1 VEQGVGSAFSLL
13 KTQQPGN
20 EMELA
25 NDFAASLVAGNVC
38 AWIVT
43 VMVVAY
49 LYSCLPEA
57 RGPGHAPYPPV
68 VWAGGWP
75 LIGNFLAF
83 TKPVGMVRDLSK
95 EHGSVFT
102 MKMMGQRLTF
112 MVGRDARCTF
122 YRSRDDV
129 LSQAEVYGFMTP
141 VFGKGVVYD
150 APKHIRSQQMQFLAN
165 GLRTASLK
173 QHVEHIAKECE
184 SFFSKF
190 PEKGTMDLK
199 SVLGELIILTSS
211 RALMGD
217 MVRETLHEEVA
228 HLYHDLDKG
237 ITPLS
242 FFFPNAPI
250 PGHYKR
256 DAARKEMVK
265 LFARV
270 IKKRRAEI
278 EASGETGENASK
290 GTTAG
295 GARMDVLGLLITS
308 KYKDG
313 GSVTDD
319 QIVGLLIA
327 LLFAGQHT
335 SSITSTWC
343 TMFLLQHP
351 QMLDRVRSEQDR
363 VLGGGNEIDF
373 DALGDMGLLHS
384 CIKETLRHYP
394 PLILLMR
401 KVMQDVEV
409 PLGAAADKKGGKSA
423 AKDDTEKGECVTIP
437 KGDIVLTAPAFGR
450 FDEGCFK
457 GCDDFDPDRF
467 DKGEKN
473 ADGTHTGRAEDAPPF
488 SFVGFGGGMHACMG
502 QQFAYLQLKIVLS
515 ILLKHFDLEMT
526 GPFPQPD
533 YEAMV
538 VGPKGNCPV
547 RYTRRSGT
555 KGAGASSKSKAASSS
570 KKSAA
575 KASAASAAKA
585 PAKGPKSNGK
595 TFSRAEVAKHNTRKD
610 AWIIVEGKVYDVTSF
625 VEDHPGGDAILSTVG
640 GDSTEGFLG
649 DQHPPTVRDVLDG
662 FYIGD
667 LA

>member
-1 VEQGVGSAFSLL
+1 MVLQGLEFANEIAAELLAGNAYAWIATITAVVFFYSLL
-13 KTQQPGN
+13 
-20 EMELA
+20 
-25 NDFAASLVAGNVC
+25 
-38 AWIVT
+38 
-43 VMVVAY
+43 
-49 LYSCLPEA
+49 PEP
-57 RGPGHAPYPPV
+57 RGPGNAPYPPV
-68 VWAGGWP
+68 VYAGGVP
-75 LIGNFLAF
+75 FIGNFLAF
-83 TKPVGMVRDLSK
+83 TKPIGMIRDLAK
-95 EHGSVFT
+95 KHGSCFT

-173 QHVEHIAKECE
+173 QHVSHIAKECE
-184 SFFSKF
+184 SFFAKF
-190 PEKGTMDLK
+190 PDEGSMDLK
-199 SVLGELIILTSS
+199 SVLSELIILTSS

-217 MVRETLHEEVA
+217 MVRETLHGEVA
-228 HLYHDLDKG
+228 QLYHDLDAG

-242 FFFPNAPI
+242 FFFPNAPV

-256 DAARKEMVK
+256 DAARGEMVK
-265 LFARV
+265 LFSRV
-270 IKKRRAEI
+270 IKKRRVQLE
-278 EASGETGENASK
+278 EEGETGETSSK
-290 GTTAG
+290 GTTANG
-295 GARMDVLGLLITS
+295 DRMDVLGLLITS

-313 GSVTDD
+313 SSVTDD

-343 TMFLLQHP
+343 TMFLLKDP
-351 QMLDRVRSEQDR
+351 QMLDRVREEQDN
-363 VLGGGNEIDF
+363 VLGPGDGSNIDF
-373 DALGDMGLLHS
+373 DTLGEMDLLHS

-401 KVMQDVEV
+401 KVMQDLEV
-409 PLGAAADKKGGKSA
+409 PLGASADKKG
-423 AKDDTEKGECVTIP
+423 AKDAEKGPAMTIP
-437 KGDIVLTAPAFGR
+437 KGDIVLTAPAFGK

-457 GCDDFDPDRF
+457 GCDAFDPDRF
-467 DKGEKN
+467 AKGEKA
-473 ADGTHTGRAEDAPPF
+473 ADGSNTGRAEDAPPF

-515 ILLKHFDLEMT
+515 ILLKHFDLEMA
-526 GPFPQPD
+526 GPFPEAD

-547 RYTRRSGT
+547 RYTRR
-555 KGAGASSKSKAASSS
+555 KAGAAGSGGKTKSKAS
-570 KKSAA
+570 KKTTTGI
-575 KASAASAAKA
+575 KAS
-585 PAKGPKSNGK
+585 KGPKSNGK
-595 TFSRAEVAKHNTRKD
+595 TFTRAEVGKHNKRKD
-610 AWIIVEGKVYDVTSF
+610 AWIIVEGKVYDVTTF
-625 VEDHPGGDAILSTVG
+625 VEDHPGGDAILTSVG
-640 GDSTEGFLG
+640 GDSTDGFLG